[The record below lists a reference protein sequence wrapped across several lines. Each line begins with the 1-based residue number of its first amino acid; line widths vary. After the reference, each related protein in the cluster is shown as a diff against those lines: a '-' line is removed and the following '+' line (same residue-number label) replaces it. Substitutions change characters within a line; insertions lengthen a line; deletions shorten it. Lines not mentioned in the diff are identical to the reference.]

1 MINEMDTKKTLV
13 QDSQSQVVQQ
23 TDASPPPIPTN
34 AEEFQKY
41 IEVEVL
47 KIIKEL
53 AEKGQTSKER
63 IQEIARLTLTLI
75 HPGMSLQELY
85 QNAVKLDDQHSEL
98 CPVVFRIMKEYE
110 EKYSQKA
117 ISSVSHLIKTGKY
130 TEANE
135 LVKKI
140 LQFKIAN

>member
-1 MINEMDTKKTLV
+1 MNPKTSPRV
-13 QDSQSQVVQQ
+13 QEPAQKDQNSS
-23 TDASPPPIPTN
+23 TAIPNT
-34 AEEFQKY
+34 AEEFRKY

-47 KIIKEL
+47 RIIKDL
-53 AEKGQTSKER
+53 AEKGQTPKER

-85 QNAVKLDDQHSEL
+85 QNAVKIDDQHSEL

-117 ISSVSHLIKTGKY
+117 IAGVSNLIKQGKY
-130 TEANE
+130 TEAHE
-135 LVKKI
+135 LVKKV
-140 LQFKIAN
+140 LEFKMVN

>member
-1 MINEMDTKKTLV
+1 MDTKNSSPVPSSVSKVT
-13 QDSQSQVVQQ
+13 DQ
-23 TDASPPPIPTN
+23 TTQNITIPSS
-34 AEEFQKY
+34 ADEFQKY

-47 KIIKEL
+47 TIIKEL

-75 HPGMSLQELY
+75 HTGMSLQELY
-85 QNAVKLDDQHSEL
+85 QNAIKLDDQHSEL

-117 ISSVSHLIKTGKY
+117 IAGVSNLIKSGKY
-130 TEANE
+130 EEAQE
-135 LVKKI
+135 MVKKV
-140 LQFKIAN
+140 LQFKIMN

>member
-1 MINEMDTKKTLV
+1 MDTKNPA
-13 QDSQSQVVQQ
+13 QSTPSDIIEQKEHDM
-23 TDASPPPIPTN
+23 TAIPAQAT
-34 AEEFQKY
+34 EFQKY
-41 IEVEVL
+41 IELEVL

-75 HPGMSLQELY
+75 HPGMSLSELY
-85 QNAVKLDDQHSEL
+85 QNAVKLDDQYSEL

-117 ISSVSHLIKTGKY
+117 IENVSSLIKSGKY
-130 TEANE
+130 DQAQD

-140 LQFKIAN
+140 LQFKIMN

>member
-1 MINEMDTKKTLV
+1 MDAKNPAPV
-13 QDSQSQVVQQ
+13 PS
-23 TDASPPPIPTN
+23 ASPQALDPKTQNVAIPTS
-34 AEEFQKY
+34 ADEFQKY

-130 TEANE
+130 IEAQE
-135 LVKKI
+135 MVKKI
-140 LQFKIAN
+140 LQFKIMN

>member
-1 MINEMDTKKTLV
+1 MDVKNSVSAQIT
-13 QDSQSQVVQQ
+13 SQNADDQ
-23 TDASPPPIPTN
+23 TPQNSPIPTN

-117 ISSVSHLIKTGKY
+117 IAGVSNLIKAGKY
-130 TEANE
+130 TEAND

-140 LQFKIAN
+140 LQFKFVN

>member
-1 MINEMDTKKTLV
+1 MNTKNPASTPFSNIADKTP
-13 QDSQSQVVQQ
+13 QDIAIPAQS
-23 TDASPPPIPTN
+23 
-34 AEEFQKY
+34 EEFQKY

-53 AEKGQTSKER
+53 AEKGQTNKER

-85 QNAVKLDDQHSEL
+85 QNAVKLDDQYNEL

-117 ISSVSHLIKTGKY
+117 IASVSNLIKLGKY
-130 TEANE
+130 TEAQE
-135 LVKKI
+135 MVKKV
-140 LQFKIAN
+140 LEFKAMN